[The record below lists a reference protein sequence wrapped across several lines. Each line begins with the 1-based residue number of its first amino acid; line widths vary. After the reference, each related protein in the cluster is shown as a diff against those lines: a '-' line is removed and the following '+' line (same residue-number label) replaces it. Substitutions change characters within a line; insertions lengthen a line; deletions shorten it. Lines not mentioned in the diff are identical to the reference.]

1 VCHPSKFSGRPILC
15 YVTDRKSLPTKIAP
29 DHFAPLLEQIGGAA
43 SAGVDWVQ
51 IREKDLSGRQCSLL
65 VREALRQIKKSAPAA
80 SDAARLF
87 VNDRFDV
94 AWSEGAT
101 GVHLGDHSLPVGEL
115 SEWLNPRANRIG
127 GKNLLVGV
135 SCHSV
140 AEAVSAERD
149 GANYIFFGPIFAT
162 PSKAAFGPPQ
172 GLQRLTE
179 VCKTISI
186 PVLAIGGITRENAS
200 SCVDAGAAGLAAI
213 RLFQEAA
220 DLVSLV
226 TRLHSVSC

>member
-1 VCHPSKFSGRPILC
+1 MFNLSKFSGRPILC

-29 DHFAPLLEQIGGAA
+29 DNFTPLLEQIAVAA
-43 SAGVDWVQ
+43 SAAVDWVQ
-51 IREKDLSGRQCSLL
+51 IREKDLSGRQCSWL
-65 VREALRQIKKSAPAA
+65 VREALRQIKKSTPAGA
-80 SDAARLF
+80 AAARLL
-87 VNDRFDV
+87 VNDRLDV
-94 AWSEGAT
+94 ARSERTA
-101 GVHLGDHSLPVGEL
+101 GVHLGEHSLPVGEV
-115 SEWLNPRANRIG
+115 SEWLSPSASRIDVC
-127 GKNLLVGV
+127 NFLVGV

-140 AEAVSAERD
+140 EEAVSAERN

-200 SCVDAGAAGLAAI
+200 TCLAAGASGLAAI
-213 RLFQEAA
+213 RLFQEAS
-220 DLVSLV
+220 DLLSLV
-226 TRLHSVSC
+226 TRLRSVSC